1 MIYSAKLAAPVKK
14 AYGERCYGTNIQ
26 KICEQLSLDPEVSG
40 MEACVLC
47 PKDVAGIMRKKVQLA
62 IEDKNPDVCIIYIY
76 NNEKEA
82 DLVDTPFKKQVKK
95 TTPDVVKDIVEDC
108 MGNYLLSAKKT
119 VVSRDAKVT
128 KTINSKPEDVQVTAG
143 GLKGGLFKNKAAAA
157 KKDNQEV
164 GDELKYDVALD
175 LWYKIDALGNQVY
188 INKKTGKEMTKMQVE
203 ARKTRIKQGSYKL
216 PKTLPEGVRPDP
228 ADAEN
233 VEIPDDLV
241 VGDIEDEEDDITVNL
256 GEPKEPEAPVVEEPV
271 KPNLEERVESDFERN
286 LKEVSNFHDWGL
298 FKEAMSKDAAIRQL
312 LEENTTYQGVVQMLS
327 VLDTEIKTTYY
338 DKGLTSQQKFEKV
351 LEIGNKRSTLMATHN
366 DILARKVLDVIDAVT
381 IGARRTVNDLLDEH
395 RKSMEQI
402 TVSKEGLFD
411 ETELHRL
418 VDMRSKAMCE
428 LLALVKSTIQLYQA
442 MDLEVSDVILDMD
455 KRLPSDN
462 EYINEMVGSAAEV
475 LTPTNSMELARTMM
489 RALQEKREAFVLMEE
504 QVRKVI
510 DSIRELFDRD
520 EAIIQYQQHITQML
534 KAHRVEDAVIIDSVI
549 KNILNVYIG
558 QRGSGLTATAL
569 TWSGCLARRRNTL
582 LIDLSNE
589 SKLGD
594 YGEDVLDLDEFM
606 RQRIDRPLCVVAGT
620 VPDVEALSELIT
632 ELKTRLDY
640 YAHIN
645 VILDSTQL
653 EYAKVLAKESLTV
666 NYITNCTKDNMEEM
680 GNVYASV
687 DVNNVAQKVLMV
699 NPTIDVLKVAEY
711 MNIDVTSTKCVSIP
725 DVPKIKSCG
734 VLQDKPYEYV
744 GVRTVFEEAFK

>member
-241 VGDIEDEEDDITVNL
+241 VGDIEDEEDDIPVNL
-256 GEPKEPEAPVVEEPV
+256 GEPKEPEAPVAEEPV

-338 DKGLTSQQKFEKV
+338 DKGLTSLQKFEKV

-381 IGARRTVNDLLDEH
+381 IGARHTVNDLLDEH

-594 YGEDVLDLDEFM
+594 YGEDVVDLDEFM

>member
-241 VGDIEDEEDDITVNL
+241 VGDIEDEEDDIPVNL

-558 QRGSGLTATAL
+558 QRGSGLTATVL

>member
-233 VEIPDDLV
+233 VEIPDDLG
-241 VGDIEDEEDDITVNL
+241 VGDIEDEEDDIPVNL

-327 VLDTEIKTTYY
+327 VLDTEIKNTYY

>member
-62 IEDKNPDVCIIYIY
+62 IEDKNPDVCVIYIY

-203 ARKTRIKQGSYKL
+203 ARKTRIRQGSYKL

-241 VGDIEDEEDDITVNL
+241 VGDIEDEEDDIPVNL

>member
-128 KTINSKPEDVQVTAG
+128 KTISSKPEDVQVTAG

-241 VGDIEDEEDDITVNL
+241 VGDIEDEEDDIPVNL

>member
-241 VGDIEDEEDDITVNL
+241 VGDIEDEEDDIPVNL
-256 GEPKEPEAPVVEEPV
+256 GEPEAPVVEEPV

>member
-1 MIYSAKLAAPVKK
+1 MIYTAKLAAPVKK

-62 IEDKNPDVCIIYIY
+62 IEDKNPDVCVIYIY

-128 KTINSKPEDVQVTAG
+128 KTISSKPEDVQVTAG

-175 LWYKIDALGNQVY
+175 LWYKIDALGNQIY

-241 VGDIEDEEDDITVNL
+241 VGDIEDDDIPVNL
-256 GEPKEPEAPVVEEPV
+256 GEQKEPEPPVVEEPV

-298 FKEAMSKDAAIRQL
+298 LKEAMSKDAAIRQL

-366 DILARKVLDVIDAVT
+366 DILARKVLSVIDAVT

-589 SKLGD
+589 SKLGA
-594 YGEDVLDLDEFM
+594 YGEDVVDLDEFM

-620 VPDVEALSELIT
+620 VPDVEALTELIT

-653 EYAKVLAKESLTV
+653 EYAKILAKESLTV

-711 MNIDVTSTKCVSIP
+711 MNIDVTSTKCISIP

-734 VLQDKPYEYV
+734 VLQDKPYEYI

>member
-351 LEIGNKRSTLMATHN
+351 LEIGNKRSILMATHN

-594 YGEDVLDLDEFM
+594 YGEDVVDLDEFM

>member
-14 AYGERCYGTNIQ
+14 AYGERCYGTTIQ

-216 PKTLPEGVRPDP
+216 PETLPEGVRPDP

-241 VGDIEDEEDDITVNL
+241 VGDIEDEEDDIPVNL

-351 LEIGNKRSTLMATHN
+351 LEIGNKRSILMATHN

-594 YGEDVLDLDEFM
+594 YGEDVVDLDEFM

>member
-241 VGDIEDEEDDITVNL
+241 VGDIEDEEDDIPVNL

-327 VLDTEIKTTYY
+327 VLDTEIKNTYY

-687 DVNNVAQKVLMV
+687 DVNNIAQKVLMV

>member
-241 VGDIEDEEDDITVNL
+241 VGDIEDEEDDIPVNL
-256 GEPKEPEAPVVEEPV
+256 GEPKEPEVPVAEEPV

-594 YGEDVLDLDEFM
+594 YGEDVVDLDEFM

>member
-241 VGDIEDEEDDITVNL
+241 VGDIEDEEDDIPVNL

-351 LEIGNKRSTLMATHN
+351 LEIGNKRSILMATHN

-594 YGEDVLDLDEFM
+594 YGEGVVDLDEFM

-744 GVRTVFEEAFK
+744 GVRTVFEGAFK

>member
-216 PKTLPEGVRPDP
+216 PETLPEGVRPDP

-241 VGDIEDEEDDITVNL
+241 VGDIEDEEDDIPVNL

-558 QRGSGLTATAL
+558 QRGSGLTATTL

>member
-241 VGDIEDEEDDITVNL
+241 VGDIEDEEDDIPVNL

-271 KPNLEERVESDFERN
+271 KPNLEERIESDFERN

-594 YGEDVLDLDEFM
+594 YGEDVVDLDEFM

>member
-241 VGDIEDEEDDITVNL
+241 VGDIEDEEDDIPVNL

-298 FKEAMSKDAAIRQL
+298 YKEAMSKDAAIRQL

-549 KNILNVYIG
+549 KNVLNVYIG

>member
-1 MIYSAKLAAPVKK
+1 VIYSAKLAAPVKK

-241 VGDIEDEEDDITVNL
+241 VGDIEDEEDDIPVNL
-256 GEPKEPEAPVVEEPV
+256 GEPKEPEAPVAEEPV

-418 VDMRSKAMCE
+418 VDMRSKAICE

-589 SKLGD
+589 SKLED
-594 YGEDVLDLDEFM
+594 YGEDVIDLDEFM

-699 NPTIDVLKVAEY
+699 NPTIAVLKVAEY

>member
-241 VGDIEDEEDDITVNL
+241 VGDIEDEEDDIPVNL

-381 IGARRTVNDLLDEH
+381 IGARRTVNDLLDEY

-418 VDMRSKAMCE
+418 VDMRSKAICE

-594 YGEDVLDLDEFM
+594 YGEDVVDLDEFM

>member
-1 MIYSAKLAAPVKK
+1 MIYTAKLAAPVKK

-143 GLKGGLFKNKAAAA
+143 GLKGGLFKNKATAA
-157 KKDNQEV
+157 KKDSQEV

-228 ADAEN
+228 AEN

-241 VGDIEDEEDDITVNL
+241 VGDIEDDEDDIPVNL

-594 YGEDVLDLDEFM
+594 YGEDVVDLDEFM
-606 RQRIDRPLCVVAGT
+606 RQRIDRPLCVVAGNI
-620 VPDVEALSELIT
+620 PDTEALAELIA

-645 VILDSTQL
+645 VILDSSQL
-653 EYAKVLAKESLTV
+653 EYAKILAKESLTM
-666 NYITNCTKDNMEEM
+666 NYVTNCTKDNMEEM

-725 DVPKIKSCG
+725 DIPKIKSCG

>member
-82 DLVDTPFKKQVKK
+82 DLIDTPFKKQVKK

-157 KKDNQEV
+157 KKDSQEV

-175 LWYKIDALGNQVY
+175 LWYKIDALGNQIY

-241 VGDIEDEEDDITVNL
+241 VGDIEDEEDDIPVNL

-594 YGEDVLDLDEFM
+594 YGEDVVDLDEFM

>member
-241 VGDIEDEEDDITVNL
+241 VGDNEEDDIPVNL

-418 VDMRSKAMCE
+418 VDMRSKAICE

-442 MDLEVSDVILDMD
+442 MDLEVSDVILAMD

-594 YGEDVLDLDEFM
+594 YGEDVVDLDEFM

>member
-1 MIYSAKLAAPVKK
+1 MIYTAKLAAPVKK

-62 IEDKNPDVCIIYIY
+62 IEDKNPDVCVIYIY

-233 VEIPDDLV
+233 VEIPDDMV
-241 VGDIEDEEDDITVNL
+241 VGDIEDDDIPVNL

-594 YGEDVLDLDEFM
+594 YGEDVIDLDEFM

>member
-241 VGDIEDEEDDITVNL
+241 VGDIEDEEDDIPVNL

-327 VLDTEIKTTYY
+327 ILDTEIKTTYY

-558 QRGSGLTATAL
+558 QRGSGLTATTL

>member
-82 DLVDTPFKKQVKK
+82 DLVDTPFKEQVKK
-95 TTPDVVKDIVEDC
+95 ITPDVVKDIVEDC

-128 KTINSKPEDVQVTAG
+128 KTISSKPEDVQVTAG

-157 KKDNQEV
+157 KEV

-216 PKTLPEGVRPDP
+216 PKTLPEGV
-228 ADAEN
+228 
-233 VEIPDDLV
+233 EIPDDLV
-241 VGDIEDEEDDITVNL
+241 IGDIEDEEDDIPVNL
-256 GEPKEPEAPVVEEPV
+256 GEPKEPVVEEPV

>member
-241 VGDIEDEEDDITVNL
+241 VGDIEDEEDDIPVNL

-653 EYAKVLAKESLTV
+653 EYSKVLAKESLTV

>member
-241 VGDIEDEEDDITVNL
+241 VGDIEDEEDDIPVNL

-351 LEIGNKRSTLMATHN
+351 LEIGNKRSILMATHN

-418 VDMRSKAMCE
+418 VDMRSKAICE

>member
-241 VGDIEDEEDDITVNL
+241 VGDIEDEEDDIPVNL

-402 TVSKEGLFD
+402 TVSKEGLLD

-594 YGEDVLDLDEFM
+594 YGEDVVDLDEFM

>member
-241 VGDIEDEEDDITVNL
+241 VGDIEDEEDDIPVNL

-549 KNILNVYIG
+549 KNVLNVYIG

-594 YGEDVLDLDEFM
+594 YGEDVIDLDEFM

>member
-1 MIYSAKLAAPVKK
+1 MIYTAKLAAPVKK

-62 IEDKNPDVCIIYIY
+62 IEDKNPDVCVIYIY

-175 LWYKIDALGNQVY
+175 LWYKIDALGNQIY

-241 VGDIEDEEDDITVNL
+241 VGDIEDEEDDIPVNL

>member
-157 KKDNQEV
+157 KEV

-216 PKTLPEGVRPDP
+216 PKTLPE
-228 ADAEN
+228 N

-241 VGDIEDEEDDITVNL
+241 VGDIEDEEDDIPVNL
-256 GEPKEPEAPVVEEPV
+256 GEPKEPEAPVAEEPV

-418 VDMRSKAMCE
+418 VDMRSKAICE

-594 YGEDVLDLDEFM
+594 YGEDVVDLDEFM

>member
-143 GLKGGLFKNKAAAA
+143 GLKGGLFKNKATAA

-241 VGDIEDEEDDITVNL
+241 VGDIEDEEDDIPVNL

-351 LEIGNKRSTLMATHN
+351 LEIGNKRSILMATHN

-632 ELKTRLDY
+632 ELKTKLDY

>member
-26 KICEQLSLDPEVSG
+26 IICEQLSLDPEVSG

-108 MGNYLLSAKKT
+108 MGNYLLSTKKT

-128 KTINSKPEDVQVTAG
+128 KTINSKPEDVQITAG

-241 VGDIEDEEDDITVNL
+241 VGDIEDEEDDIPVNL

-418 VDMRSKAMCE
+418 VDMRSKAICE

-594 YGEDVLDLDEFM
+594 YGEDVVDLDEFM

>member
-228 ADAEN
+228 AEN

-241 VGDIEDEEDDITVNL
+241 VGDIEDEEDDIPVNL
-256 GEPKEPEAPVVEEPV
+256 GEPKEPEAPVAEEPV

-418 VDMRSKAMCE
+418 VAMRSKAICE

-594 YGEDVLDLDEFM
+594 YGEDVIDLDEFM

-680 GNVYASV
+680 SNVYASV

>member
-241 VGDIEDEEDDITVNL
+241 VGDIEDEEDDIPVNL
-256 GEPKEPEAPVVEEPV
+256 REPKEPEAPVVEEPV

-428 LLALVKSTIQLYQA
+428 LLALVKSTIRLYQA

>member
-241 VGDIEDEEDDITVNL
+241 VGDIEDEEDDIPVNL

-558 QRGSGLTATAL
+558 QRGSGLTATTL

>member
-241 VGDIEDEEDDITVNL
+241 VGDIEDEEDDIPVNL
-256 GEPKEPEAPVVEEPV
+256 GEPKEPEAPVAEEPV

-418 VDMRSKAMCE
+418 VDMRSKAICE

-589 SKLGD
+589 SKLED
-594 YGEDVLDLDEFM
+594 YGEDVIDLDEFM

-699 NPTIDVLKVAEY
+699 NPTIAVLKVAEY

>member
-76 NNEKEA
+76 NDEKEA

-241 VGDIEDEEDDITVNL
+241 VGDIEDEEDDIPVNL

-594 YGEDVLDLDEFM
+594 YGEDVIDLDEFM

>member
-228 ADAEN
+228 AEN

-241 VGDIEDEEDDITVNL
+241 VGDIEDEEDDIPVNL
-256 GEPKEPEAPVVEEPV
+256 GEPV

-594 YGEDVLDLDEFM
+594 YGEDVVDLDEFM

>member
-47 PKDVAGIMRKKVQLA
+47 PKDVAGIMCKKVQLA

-241 VGDIEDEEDDITVNL
+241 VGDIEDEEDDIPVNL
-256 GEPKEPEAPVVEEPV
+256 GEPKEPEAPVAEAPV

-418 VDMRSKAMCE
+418 VDMRSKAICE

-606 RQRIDRPLCVVAGT
+606 RQRIDRPLCVVAGA
-620 VPDVEALSELIT
+620 VHDVEALSELIT

-653 EYAKVLAKESLTV
+653 EYTKVLAKESLTV

>member
-216 PKTLPEGVRPDP
+216 PKTPPEGVRPDP

-241 VGDIEDEEDDITVNL
+241 VGDIEDEEDDIPVNL

-351 LEIGNKRSTLMATHN
+351 LEIGNKRSILMATHN

-606 RQRIDRPLCVVAGT
+606 CQRIDRPLCVVAGT

>member
-14 AYGERCYGTNIQ
+14 AYGERCYGTTIQ

-241 VGDIEDEEDDITVNL
+241 VGDIEDEEDDIPVNL

-475 LTPTNSMELARTMM
+475 LTPANSMELARTMM

-558 QRGSGLTATAL
+558 QRGSGLTATTL

-620 VPDVEALSELIT
+620 VPDIEALSELIT